1 LKTSLKFMDGLLQ
14 AKLLT
19 PLARGAGIAFVL
31 QVSGVGL
38 NYITQIFLARWMGPA
53 EYGKYVYII
62 AWGTLLAIAAALGFP
77 MTTLRFIPQYR
88 TREQWARLSG
98 VIRRSWQFTL
108 GIGLTLSL
116 LGTVILLVWSSAYDG
131 SEYLVPLL
139 LGIWLTPLFAMMNLQ
154 QNMLQAIR
162 KIALAYAPL
171 RVMRPLFVLVGMFF
185 LLQMGRKLTSV
196 LAIGLTILALLFL
209 AALQMWLFWR
219 GLPATVHHAKPIYET
234 RIWLRVALPMLLI
247 SGSSILMNQTDILMI
262 GAILGPSEVG
272 AYNVAAKTAHFVT
285 FILFAAD
292 TVAAPVI
299 ASLYARGDHE
309 GLQRLAST
317 VAHATFWPSLAVAI
331 LMMALANPILA
342 VFGPDYTTM
351 RWELIILILGK
362 LVYAGTGSVG
372 HLMDMTGHQSL
383 YTRVFG
389 LTTLINIALNAIGI
403 SLLGTIGAALAT
415 AVATALWNIWL
426 HVLVVR
432 KLGIYPSVI
441 SILALRIRGR
451 AEAT

>member
-1 LKTSLKFMDGLLQ
+1 MAFM
-14 AKLLT
+14 
-19 PLARGAGIAFVL
+19 L

-38 NYITQIFLARWMGPA
+38 NYVTQVFLARWMGPA
-53 EYGKYVYII
+53 EYGKYVYVI

-77 MTTLRFIPQYR
+77 MTVLRFIPQYR

-108 GIGLTLSL
+108 GIGVTLSL
-116 LGTVILLVWSSAYDG
+116 LGTVILLVWSSGYGG
-131 SEYLVPLL
+131 SEYSGPLL
-139 LGIWLTPLFAMMNLQ
+139 LGIWLIPLFALMNLQ
-154 QNMLQAIR
+154 QNMLRAIQ

-185 LLQMGRKLTSV
+185 LFQMGKKLTSV
-196 LAIGLTILALLFL
+196 LAIGLTILALLLL
-209 AALQMWLFWR
+209 AAIQMCLFWR
-219 GLPATVHHAKPIYET
+219 WLPTIARRAKPAYET
-234 RIWLRVALPMLLI
+234 RIWLRVAFPMLLI

-272 AYNVAAKTAHFVT
+272 AYNVAAKTAHIVT

-292 TVAAPVI
+292 TVAAPLI

-309 GLQRLAST
+309 GLQQLASA
-317 VAHATFWPSLAVAI
+317 VAHATFWPSLAAAI
-331 LMMALANPILA
+331 LMIALANPILA
-342 VFGPDYTTM
+342 IFGPDYTTM
-351 RWELIILILGK
+351 RWEMIILILGK

-372 HLMDMTGHQSL
+372 HLMDMTGHQGF

-389 LTTLINIALNAIGI
+389 LSTLINIALNAIGI

-415 AVATALWNIWL
+415 AFAIALWNIWL

-441 SILALRIRGR
+441 SNLVLRMTGR
-451 AEAT
+451 PEAT